1 MIPPHVTRRL
11 RLAGLAVG
19 IGFFLWLPFED
30 TDILWPLAFA
40 ALIVLWLAAR
50 MWLSLPAP
58 LARRWPVMPLLG
70 ALAGLLVT
78 PMALFLMAI
87 KTGVHGH
94 SGPDFSG
101 SQLLVTLERTPYWTL
116 AGLLLGSGLALWRKT

>member
-1 MIPPHVTRRL
+1 MIPPHITRQL

-19 IGFFLWLPFED
+19 IGFF
-30 TDILWPLAFA
+30 
-40 ALIVLWLAAR
+40 LWLAAR

-78 PMALFLMAI
+78 PLALFLMAI

>member
-1 MIPPHVTRRL
+1 MIPALASRRL
-11 RLAGLAVG
+11 RLAGLALG

-30 TDILWPLAFA
+30 IDILWPLVFA

-50 MWLSLPAP
+50 LWLAIPEHLS
-58 LARRWPVMPLLG
+58 RRWFAVPLLG
-70 ALAGLLVT
+70 ALAGLLVS
-78 PMALFLMAI
+78 PLALFLMAV

-101 SQLLVTLERTPYWTL
+101 SQLLVTLERTPYWIL
-116 AGLLLGSGLALWRKT
+116 AGLLLGGGLALWRRN